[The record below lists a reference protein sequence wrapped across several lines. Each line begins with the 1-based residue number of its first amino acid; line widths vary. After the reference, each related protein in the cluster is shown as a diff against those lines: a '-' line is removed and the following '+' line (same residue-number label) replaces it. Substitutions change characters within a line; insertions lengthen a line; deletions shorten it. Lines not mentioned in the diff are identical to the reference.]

1 MKKFT
6 KKFITLFLASLILL
20 VPFSF
25 GEEVGEN
32 ENCSPQSYDED
43 EKGNN

>member
-25 GEEVGEN
+25 GEEVEGY
-32 ENCSPQSYDED
+32 ENCSPLIEDDE
-43 EKGNN
+43 EQGND

>member
-25 GEEVGEN
+25 GEAVGEN
-32 ENCSPQSYDED
+32 ENRLSFIDESEQGSD
-43 EKGNN
+43 D

>member
-6 KKFITLFLASLILL
+6 KKIITLFLASLILL

-25 GEEVGEN
+25 GEEVGGY
-32 ENCSPQSYDED
+32 ENCSPQNDSEVD
-43 EKGNN
+43 KGKG